1 LAPGTGDTPVPSAV
15 ERSGAASDSGTD
27 AGCAEVGGAGR
38 AGAAVAFSALGRCFG
53 VAVAFAA
60 AGRLGAAVDFVAAGR
75 FGAAARFGVAAGFGV
90 AGRLAAAARFGAAID
105 FGVDAAPGDVVEPR
119 DAARDRDGFDVLGRD
134 ALGFDDLGFDAAA
147 ALARTLV
154 WAAVL
159 REAAP
164 LRAPDCSADCA
175 ALAFFFACLAAFLLA
190 FANFRTRLR
199 TLLAARTCCFAAS
212 ARATAVVASA
222 FSRCAAIAPF
232 VCVFVD

>member
-1 LAPGTGDTPVPSAV
+1 VLSAV

-27 AGCAEVGGAGR
+27 AGCGAGR
-38 AGAAVAFSALGRCFG
+38 PGTAVAFGALGRCFG

-75 FGAAARFGVAAGFGV
+75 FGAAARFAVAADFGV
-90 AGRLAAAARFGAAID
+90 AGRLAAAARFGVATD
-105 FGVDAAPGDVVEPR
+105 FGVARRFDAVPGDVVEPR
-119 DAARDRDGFDVLGRD
+119 DAARDRAGFDAFGRD
-134 ALGFDDLGFDAAA
+134 ALGFDDLGFDAAG
-147 ALARTLV
+147 ALARTFV
-154 WAAVL
+154 WAAAL

-175 ALAFFFACLAAFLLA
+175 ALAFFFACLATFLLA
-190 FANFRTRLR
+190 FANFRARLR